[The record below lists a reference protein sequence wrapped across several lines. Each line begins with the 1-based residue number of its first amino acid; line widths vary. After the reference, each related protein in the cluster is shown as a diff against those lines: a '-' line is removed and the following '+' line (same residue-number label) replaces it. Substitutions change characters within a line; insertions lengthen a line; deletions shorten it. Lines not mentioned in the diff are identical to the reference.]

1 MLDYKPIPT
10 PLSQHWRLFRTRLL
24 PVLVFTAAIGAM
36 MWLWEQESTPGV
48 MIGEVYAPSSMVSS
62 PRGGW
67 LEGGPIEMF
76 REVRAG
82 EKIGVIR
89 TMPPEYSQL
98 ALAVLREEIEM
109 IRLGVADP
117 VLDQQRNLLS
127 LHGLRRDWLLV
138 RSDLAALRVQMRQA
152 ELDLTRL
159 EELARQGYESSSAIE
174 QARALYEAMVA
185 EVKEKTSLAELLQT
199 AVKEVDAQVED
210 RGPPDVGI
218 TAALDWKEAELR
230 RLEAELAPVAIYAPF
245 DGRLTKVF
253 RHSGDF
259 VNLGEPIAEI
269 RSKHAESIIGYL
281 KPPFP
286 FRPEVGMAVDVI
298 PRSIGGSEA
307 VRARVLA
314 VGPQF
319 EALQPAFLRP
329 MPVTLEERAL
339 PVLISLSD
347 KVSLVP
353 GEIVDIRLLKP
364 GN

>member
-1 MLDYKPIPT
+1 M
-10 PLSQHWRLFRTRLL
+10 
-24 PVLVFTAAIGAM
+24 
-36 MWLWEQESTPGV
+36 
-48 MIGEVYAPSSMVSS
+48 
-62 PRGGW
+62 
-67 LEGGPIEMF
+67 EMF

-89 TMPPEYSQL
+89 TMPPEYAQL

-117 VLDQQRNLLS
+117 VLGQQRNLLS
-127 LHGLRRDWLLV
+127 LQGLRRDWLLV
-138 RSDLAALRVQMRQA
+138 RSDLASLRVRMRQA
-152 ELDLTRL
+152 ELDLKRL
-159 EELARQGYESSSAIE
+159 EELAGQGYESASVIE

-185 EVKEKTSLAELLQT
+185 EVNEKTSLAESLQA
-199 AVKEVDAQVED
+199 AVAEVDAQAEG
-210 RGPPDVGI
+210 RGLPDVGI

-230 RLEAELAPVAIYAPF
+230 RLEAELAPVAIFAPF

-253 RHSGDF
+253 RHSGDY
-259 VNLGEPIAEI
+259 VNMGEPIAEI

-286 FRPEVGMAVDVI
+286 LRPEVGMEVDVM
-298 PRSIGGSEA
+298 PRSSGGTQTL
-307 VRARVLA
+307 RAHVLA

-339 PVLISLSD
+339 PLLISLSD
-347 KVSLVP
+347 QVSLVP
-353 GEIVDIRLLKP
+353 GEIVDIRLVQP
-364 GN
+364 VN